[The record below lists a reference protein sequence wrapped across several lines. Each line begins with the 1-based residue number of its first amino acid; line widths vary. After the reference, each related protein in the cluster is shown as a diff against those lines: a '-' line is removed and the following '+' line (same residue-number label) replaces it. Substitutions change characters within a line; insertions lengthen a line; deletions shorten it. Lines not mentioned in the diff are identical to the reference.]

1 MTLLTTAADALT
13 DDFPH
18 RTFALR
24 HTLAGNK
31 LLMLPRIVEAVREL
45 PRDRLEFNSGKAAIN
60 QDPNATP
67 LIDLDPVEIVRQI
80 ETCGAWMVLK
90 QIEDIPAY
98 RALVEE
104 VLLTVARA
112 RGHDSLE
119 AAGFGDI
126 EGFIFV
132 SSPHSTTPFHADSDE
147 NFFFQIHGEKLFYV
161 YDNGDRWIAS
171 DAALEGVVAK
181 HRNLPY
187 DAKFDARQTA
197 YNLFP
202 GDGIFVPYQWPHYV
216 KTADGYSISLS
227 VTWKSAEVRRQNDL
241 HVVNAMLRGLGL
253 PQAAPGTNA
262 ALDMVK
268 LALFRTATSAV
279 EPLRR
284 SETMRRLLRS
294 IAFGKNANYYYRA
307 GANDD
312 GSKKAA

>member
-1 MTLLTTAADALT
+1 MSILTAAPDAFA
-13 DDFPH
+13 DDFPNK
-18 RTFALR
+18 TFPLH
-24 HTLAGNK
+24 HTLADHP
-31 LLMLPRIVEAVREL
+31 LLTLPRIIEAVREL

-90 QIEDIPAY
+90 QVETIPAY
-98 RALVEE
+98 RALLEE
-104 VLLTVARA
+104 TLMTVARA
-112 RGHDSLE
+112 RGHASLKD
-119 AAGFGDI
+119 AGFSDI

-161 YDNGDRWIAS
+161 YDNRDRWIAS
-171 DAALEGVVAK
+171 DEALESVVAK

-187 DAKFDARQTA
+187 DPKYDARQTA
-197 YNLFP
+197 YRLFP

-216 KTADGYSISLS
+216 KTADGYSISFS

-241 HVVNAMLRGLGL
+241 HVVNSMLRGLGL
-253 PQAAPGTNA
+253 PQAAPGRNA
-262 ALDMVK
+262 AFDMLK
-268 LALFRTATSAV
+268 LALFRTATTAV
-279 EPLRR
+279 EPLRK
-284 SETMRRLLRS
+284 SEAMRRILRS

-312 GSKKAA
+312 GRKKAA

>member
-1 MTLLTTAADALT
+1 MTILTAAPDAFT

-18 RTFALR
+18 KTFALR
-24 HTLAGNK
+24 HTLANHP
-31 LLMLPRIVEAVREL
+31 LLSLPRIIEAVREL
-45 PRDRLEFNSGKAAIN
+45 PRDRLEFNSGKAAIS

-67 LIDLDPVEIVRQI
+67 LIELDPVEIVRQI

-90 QIEDIPAY
+90 QVEAIPAY

-104 VLLTVARA
+104 TLMTVARA
-112 RGHDSLE
+112 RGFGSLAE
-119 AAGFGDI
+119 AGFGNI

-132 SSPHSTTPFHADSDE
+132 SSPHSTTPFHSDSDE

-161 YDNGDRWIAS
+161 YDNEDRWIAS
-171 DAALEGVVAK
+171 DEALEAVVAK

-187 DAKFDARQTA
+187 DPKFDIRQTA
-197 YNLFP
+197 YRLFP

-216 KTADGYSISLS
+216 RTADGYSISFS
-227 VTWKSAEVRRQNDL
+227 VTWKSEAVKRCNDL
-241 HVVNAMLRGLGL
+241 HIVNSMLRGLGL
-253 PQAAPGTNA
+253 PQAAPGRNA
-262 ALDMVK
+262 ALDAVK

-284 SETMRRLLRS
+284 SEAMRRILRS

-307 GANDD
+307 GANNDD
-312 GSKKAA
+312 RKKAA

>member
-1 MTLLTTAADALT
+1 MTILTAATDAFT

-18 RTFALR
+18 KTFALR
-24 HTLAGNK
+24 HTLASHP
-31 LLMLPRIVEAVREL
+31 LLSLPRIVEAVREL

-90 QIEDIPAY
+90 QVEAIPAY

-104 VLLTVARA
+104 TLMTVARA
-112 RGHDSLE
+112 RGFGSLKD
-119 AAGFGDI
+119 AGFDDI

-161 YDNGDRWIAS
+161 YDNRDRGIAS
-171 DAALEGVVAK
+171 DEALEGVVAK

-187 DAKFDARQTA
+187 DPSFDTSQTA
-197 YNLFP
+197 YRLFP

-216 KTADGYSISLS
+216 KTADRYSISFS
-227 VTWKSAEVRRQNDL
+227 VTWKSADVRRQNDL
-241 HVVNAMLRGLGL
+241 HIVNSMLRGLGL
-253 PQAAPGTNA
+253 PQAAPGANA
-262 ALDMVK
+262 AFDRVK
-268 LALFRTATSAV
+268 LALFRTATTAV

-284 SETMRRLLRS
+284 SETMRRILRT

-312 GSKKAA
+312 ARKKAA